1 MTFQPTVLYVEDDA
15 NSRQVMKM
23 MLTMGMKLTT
33 VTFFDDSVD
42 FVDRLLALSPRP
54 DIVFLDI
61 HVKPITGFEMLT
73 IIREQPSFAG
83 VPVVALTASVMNEE
97 IHKLKRSGFDGCIA
111 KPIDI
116 DTFPE
121 HMQRILNGETVWR
134 IA

>member
-1 MTFQPTVLYVEDDA
+1 MSQPVILYVEDDA

-23 MLTMGMKLTT
+23 MLTMSMKLTS
-33 VTFFDDSVD
+33 VIFFDDSVS

-61 HVKPITGFEMLT
+61 HVKPITGFDMLT
-73 IIREQPSFAG
+73 IIREQPSFVG

-97 IHKLKRSGFDGCIA
+97 IHKLKSAGFDGCIS

-121 HMQRILNGETVWR
+121 HMHRILNGETIWR
-134 IA
+134 VA